1 MSTNFK
7 DIEHEQFYEGNLRM
21 TNIPHDPYHKALFYT
36 LGLSPETR
44 QHITDLYDHQENY
57 IRLEG
62 LHAGWQTGS
71 TLKITR
77 LAFNLFNGFNG
88 DSELNPD
95 RPRNYSPYFLF
106 DTNLMSYFFESIKL
120 RYEEYTHSLDRSSLP
135 FSLLDAKDM
144 LGFYEQEL

>member
-36 LGLSPETR
+36 LGLSPQTR
-44 QHITDLYDHQENY
+44 QHITDLYDHQESC

-62 LHAGWQTGS
+62 LQAGWQTGT

-88 DSELNPD
+88 DSELYSD

-106 DTNLMSYFFESIKL
+106 DTNLMPYFFESIKL
-120 RYEEYTHSLDRSSLP
+120 RFEEYTHSLDQYSLP

-144 LGFYEQEL
+144 LGFYEQEV